1 MKGDGDLSFGCVHV
15 GPGFGEGMN
24 WLHAAA
30 VPGLAGTAPGPSSLE
45 DIQCFFK
52 SQTVSTGRFTPPMNI
67 CLCVHFP
74 GCQHGWRALL
84 ESKEGSCT
92 QSPANTVKSGQ
103 RSPYQLQPSCS
114 KTACS
119 QWPWLLQMHENQAGC
134 VLQVE
139 EQRSL
144 SSAPAEQAGGQPL
157 CGAWFPLLQQGGGR

>member
-1 MKGDGDLSFGCVHV
+1 MF
-15 GPGFGEGMN
+15 
-24 WLHAAA
+24 
-30 VPGLAGTAPGPSSLE
+30 
-45 DIQCFFK
+45 FFK
-52 SQTVSTGRFTPPMNI
+52 AQTISTGRFTPPMNI

-92 QSPANTVKSGQ
+92 QSPANAVKSGQ

-119 QWPWLLQMHENQAGC
+119 QWPWLPQMHENQAGC